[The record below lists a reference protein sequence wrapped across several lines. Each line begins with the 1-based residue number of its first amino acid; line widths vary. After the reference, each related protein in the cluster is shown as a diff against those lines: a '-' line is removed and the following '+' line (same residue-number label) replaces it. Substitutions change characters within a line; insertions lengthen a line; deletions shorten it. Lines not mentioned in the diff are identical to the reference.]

1 MPFDREIKNPAL
13 ILGGDLGGLWAARIL
28 GKKGIAVYIVTDKQQ
43 DFALSSKYCKKK
55 IVTTMPWDYNVLVKI
70 LKRAARA
77 TSKRLVVY
85 PGTDDL
91 VLSLSRIKEEIPD
104 DFHFVVGKK
113 NSAETLVNK
122 KLFYQ
127 MLKKKNIQHPT
138 TFFPKN
144 IADTIEISAKISY
157 PIFVKPSMTHL
168 FNKAFG
174 FDKKGFVANS
184 REELIKYYRLLSSA
198 KVDVLFQEIIT
209 GGATNLYQLEGYYNQ
224 KNCPSVLFARQAIRI
239 WPLNFGNTTLCQS
252 ISLSDLKQETEGVN
266 KLLQH
271 MKYTGMMSADFKR
284 DPTDGKLK
292 LLDINTRLWLHFWL
306 PVECGANILHAS
318 YQDAVG
324 EKIQNS
330 DVYAVGVKSLH
341 FPSDRESSKNMIQR
355 GELSLL
361 EYASSMIGKKVY
373 AYFSRKDILPF
384 FHFYC
389 NFILQTYGPS
399 HLKKTKIS
407 K

>member
-55 IVTTMPWDYNVLVKI
+55 IINAMPWDYYVLIKI

-91 VLSLSRIKEEIPD
+91 ALCLSRIKEEIPD
-104 DFHFVVGKK
+104 DFHFVVGQK
-113 NSAETLVNK
+113 NTIETLVNK

-127 MLKKKNIQHPT
+127 TLKKNSVQHPT

-144 IADTIEISAKISY
+144 IADTVELSSKISY

-184 REELIKYYRLLSSA
+184 REELINYYRLLSSA
-198 KVDVLFQEIIT
+198 QVDVLFQEIIP
-209 GGATNLYQLEGYYNQ
+209 GNATNLYQLEGYYDQENR
-224 KNCPSVLFARQAIRI
+224 PSVLFARQAIRI
-239 WPLNFGNTTLCQS
+239 WPLNFGNTTLCHS
-252 ISLSDLKQETEGVN
+252 IPLSDLTQETGEIN

-271 MKYTGMMSADFKR
+271 MKYTGIMSADFKK

-292 LLDINTRLWLHFWL
+292 LLDINSRLWLHFWL
-306 PVECGANILHAS
+306 PTECGADILYAS
-318 YQDAVG
+318 YQDALG

-330 DVYAVGVKSLH
+330 DRYAVGVKSLH

-355 GELSLL
+355 GELSLSD
-361 EYASSMIGKKVY
+361 YASSMIGKKVY
-373 AYFSRKDILPF
+373 AYFSPKDILPF
-384 FHFYC
+384 FHFYA
-389 NFILQTYGPS
+389 NYILQTYGPS
-399 HLKKTKIS
+399 PLKKTEIS